1 MSEEMLAAEI
11 EEFMHS
17 QKVCRIACRG
27 EEEVY
32 VIPVMFA
39 WHDESVFVYTTEG
52 KKVELMRKD
61 PVVCVE
67 VDELDACGGWRSVV
81 VQGVYDELCDEAA
94 RQALSL
100 IAARHRSDSGDNEE
114 KRSRDVARGDGKTP
128 VAFRIRASRITGRK
142 VVRA

>member
-1 MSEEMLAAEI
+1 MSEEMLPVEI
-11 EEFMHS
+11 DEFMHA

-27 EEEVY
+27 EDEVY

-39 WHDESVFVYTTEG
+39 WHDQCVFVYTTEG

-67 VDELDACGGWRSVV
+67 IDELDACGGWRSVV
-81 VQGVYDELCDEAA
+81 VHGVYDELGDEAA

-100 IAARHRSDSGDNEE
+100 IAARHRSDSGDHEE
-114 KRSRDVARGDGKTP
+114 KRTREVARGDGRAP
-128 VAFRIRASRITGRK
+128 IAFRIRALRVTGRK
-142 VVRA
+142 VVRT